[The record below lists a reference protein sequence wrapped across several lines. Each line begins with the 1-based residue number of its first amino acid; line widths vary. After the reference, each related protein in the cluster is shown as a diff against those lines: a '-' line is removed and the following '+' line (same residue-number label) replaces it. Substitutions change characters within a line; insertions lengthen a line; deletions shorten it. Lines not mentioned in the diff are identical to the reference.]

1 MLLNTKRDALMIPI
15 SIVPNPKNF
24 NGQPKIK
31 VENNKR
37 KICCST

>member
-1 MLLNTKRDALMIPI
+1 MLLNTKRDALPI
-15 SIVPNPKNF
+15 SIVPNPKNS